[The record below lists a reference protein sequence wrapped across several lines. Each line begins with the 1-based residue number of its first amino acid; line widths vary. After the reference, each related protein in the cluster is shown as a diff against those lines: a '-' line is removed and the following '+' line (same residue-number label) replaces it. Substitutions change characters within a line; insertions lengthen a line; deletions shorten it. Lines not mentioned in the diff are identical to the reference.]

1 MERSKYGMDG
11 RKICGKI
18 IGHGRYEIGLVV
30 I

>member
-11 RKICGKI
+11 RKICWEK